1 MLKSTP
7 IFKRNDAHLV
17 EKKMFEKKKKTI
29 VHSQG
34 LSALNMQEHLDLCQD
49 LSM

>member
-1 MLKSTP
+1 MLKSTL

-17 EKKMFEKKKKTI
+17 EKKMFGKKKTI

-34 LSALNMQEHLDLCQD
+34 LNVLNMQEHLDLCQD
-49 LSM
+49 LSI